1 MNGSAAK
8 ENHAETRSSG
18 HKIQQNGA
26 GGSHFSP
33 LGSARK
39 CRLSLTFERFLAA
52 IGDAREDFYRFS

>member
-8 ENHAETRSSG
+8 ENHAETRTSG
-18 HKIQQNGA
+18 HEIQQNAA

-33 LGSARK
+33 LGCARK
-39 CRLSLTFERFLAA
+39 CCLSLNFEGFLAT